1 MLAHSPT
8 MFVCGVVQAIKK
20 FYTPNHRKIMGDEN
34 LDFNYEV
41 EEFSDSLSFCDC
53 CHCQEAEQE
62 YHEDLERE
70 YQRDLLEE

>member
-1 MLAHSPT
+1 
-8 MFVCGVVQAIKK
+8 
-20 FYTPNHRKIMGDEN
+20 MGDEN

-70 YQRDLLEE
+70 YQRDLLEEQFGSRQ